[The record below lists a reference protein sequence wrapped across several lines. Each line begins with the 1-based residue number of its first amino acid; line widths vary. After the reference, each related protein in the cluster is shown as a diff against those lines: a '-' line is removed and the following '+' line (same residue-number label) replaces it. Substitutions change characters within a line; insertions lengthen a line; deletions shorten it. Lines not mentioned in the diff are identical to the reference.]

1 MEGRRGVGGR
11 DQKVVVVTGNAAQ
24 NKLETAIIIVN
35 RSKAQT
41 LRHADVPIQGYG
53 SLLNVLAELPYR

>member
-24 NKLETAIIIVN
+24 NKLETAIIVN